1 RSLFESSYPRRA
13 RGEKLTAQDLLDAGA
28 ARVDRELA
36 RQPDLQASMLALL
49 GSVYLELGV
58 VDKAEPLLTRSLA
71 LREKLLGKE
80 HAEVAES
87 LHWLARMKTARGDY
101 KAALSL
107 SERGARIREAVG
119 ENSALAETLS
129 QVGSTLKNMGR
140 QERGSLCFN

>member
-13 RGEKLTAQDLLDAGA
+13 RGEKATAQDLLDAGA

-58 VDKAEPLLTRSLA
+58 FDKAEPLLTRSLA

-80 HAEVAES
+80 HTEVAES
-87 LHWLARMKTARGDY
+87 LYWLARMKSARGDFWG
-101 KAALSL
+101 ALSVWG
-107 SERGARIREAVG
+107 RGGRSREGKGA
-119 ENSALAETLS
+119 
-129 QVGSTLKNMGR
+129 K
-140 QERGSLCFN
+140 RG